1 MNEKTDES
9 WADFWKNRVFMQ
21 YECPAANCSTPQDQ
35 QRWMLDSRDAVW
47 YEGWPGWQ
55 RHYVLGLS
63 VRSSFCPS
71 ERLSVVKL
79 VNLTIHFSILSSLT
93 KLMNTI
99 FWKQM
104 SWFWSK
110 LSQMVHWAT
119 ARNGRLFGSGSHGA
133 KIGCRNQFQPDISRT
148 VWRILTNR

>member
-1 MNEKTDES
+1 MNEKIDES

-55 RHYVLGLS
+55 RHYVLGLF
-63 VRSSFCPS
+63 VRSSFSPS

-79 VNLTIHFSILSSLT
+79 VNLTIHSFLHSFVSHQANEHDILKANELILIQIITNGPLGNSKKRST
-93 KLMNTI
+93 
-99 FWKQM
+99 FW
-104 SWFWSK
+104 
-110 LSQMVHWAT
+110 
-119 ARNGRLFGSGSHGA
+119 
-133 KIGCRNQFQPDISRT
+133 I
-148 VWRILTNR
+148 RITRCQNWLQKSVSAGYF